1 MARVTVVGAGLAGL
15 ATALYATTAG
25 HHVVVLDRRE
35 RLGGYATSQTV
46 DGAPF
51 GHGLHLLLRRGPLS
65 NLVKKI
71 SRLPTVLS
79 APRLDRLKAVKI
91 GVLRPRNSVRKA
103 AEQRRALRSRSSNE
117 PIVQAAAL
125 FAGSGHPNFG
135 YRYEALLKQ
144 RLAVVGEG
152 WAGLVG
158 RMAAALDEVGVLIE
172 ANCEVASL
180 DSGRVTLADGR
191 SFDSD
196 VVVVACGFKQ
206 ARRLFNDLGHDLF
219 EDVRPVFA
227 STLDL
232 TLSSRP
238 LEMLHGIIDGDEG
251 AYALDLSNIQPRWGL
266 SGAYLSSVMVE
277 REGETG
283 DARLGRLEG
292 FLDTHAPGWRTHV
305 IHRSHQTHVAVQTVG
320 QKPAFDRLAD
330 HGILLAGEWVESEH
344 VLADAAVETGRLS
357 GQNIARAMA

>member
-1 MARVTVVGAGLAGL
+1 
-15 ATALYATTAG
+15 
-25 HHVVVLDRRE
+25 
-35 RLGGYATSQTV
+35 
-46 DGAPF
+46 
-51 GHGLHLLLRRGPLS
+51 
-65 NLVKKI
+65 
-71 SRLPTVLS
+71 
-79 APRLDRLKAVKI
+79 
-91 GVLRPRNSVRKA
+91 
-103 AEQRRALRSRSSNE
+103 
-117 PIVQAAAL
+117 
-125 FAGSGHPNFG
+125 
-135 YRYEALLKQ
+135 
-144 RLAVVGEG
+144 
-152 WAGLVG
+152 
-158 RMAAALDEVGVLIE
+158 MAAALDEVGVLIE